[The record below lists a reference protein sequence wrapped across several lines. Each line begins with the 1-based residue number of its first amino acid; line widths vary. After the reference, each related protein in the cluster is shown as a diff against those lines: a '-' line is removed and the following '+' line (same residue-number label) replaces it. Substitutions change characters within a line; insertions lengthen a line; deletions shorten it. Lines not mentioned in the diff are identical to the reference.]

1 MTEQFRRD
9 VEALL
14 SGGLPDALLPTIEA
28 ALAGTIKPE
37 DAHVRV
43 RVRVAQHESKLLN
56 WILEHKS
63 TLTPRLLTWAL
74 QVVHKRFEELCQ
86 YIEDMVLQVITG
98 LADYSAEKVKNLLKS
113 GCHVCLC
120 YFRQILPHPT
130 IEQLPPKELNQLVHL
145 WTESVGLEHHMANVL
160 RAQLKGFTVEEVKAS
175 LSAPDSDSDSSS
187 DDDDYDPDER
197 YRHSLQMVKDGHK
210 ELDELEKYWAGADDK
225 FFNSLKKA

>member
-14 SGGLPDALLPTIEA
+14 SSGLPNALLPTIEA

-37 DAHVRV
+37 EAHVRAHAIC
-43 RVRVAQHESKLLN
+43 AQHESKLLN
-56 WILEHKS
+56 WILQHKS
-63 TLTPRLLTWAL
+63 ALTPALSSRLTTWAL

-86 YIEDMVLQVITG
+86 YIEDMVLQELVG
-98 LADYSAEKVKNLLKS
+98 LAHNSAEKVKNSLKP

-130 IEQLPPKELNQLVHL
+130 IEHLPPKELNRLVRL
-145 WTESVGLEHHMANVL
+145 WTETVGLEHHMANVL
-160 RAQLKGFTVEEVKAS
+160 RAQLKGFTVDEVKAS

-187 DDDDYDPDER
+187 DDSSGSLGSEER
-197 YRHSLQMVKDGHK
+197 YQDAVQMAKDGHK
-210 ELDELEKYWAGADDK
+210 ELDELEKFWAGADH
-225 FFNSLKKA
+225 